1 MKRKE
6 FLAKLESDKG
16 KNLVIEIEGKII
28 QKVTIEKMGL
38 EIEEDRI
45 YIQDS
50 INLDFVVI
58 YLNTIRDI
66 IETPDNITLFIEDSK
81 ETKIKFQ
88 SNHYD

>member
-6 FLAKLESDKG
+6 FLAKLGSDKG
-16 KNLVIEIEGKII
+16 KNIVIEIQGGII

-58 YLNTIRDI
+58 NLNTIRDI

-81 ETKIKFQ
+81 ETKIKI
-88 SNHYD
+88 SVK

>member
-6 FLAKLESDKG
+6 FLAKLGSDKG
-16 KNLVIEIEGKII
+16 KNLVIEIEGEII

-66 IETPDNITLFIEDSK
+66 IENPDNITLFIEDSK
-81 ETKIKFQ
+81 ETKIKI
-88 SNHYD
+88 SVKSL